1 MAMLTTAYGGHKQ
14 DLLEEV
20 RGHQGVAQGDSVVHL
35 DQVARVVLQED
46 WGHQE
51 VEAHLTTL
59 LVVGTDGQTIHHH
72 QTRNL
77 SLCVAA
83 VQDPDYPSVL

>member
-1 MAMLTTAYGGHKQ
+1 MLTTAYGGHKQ

-51 VEAHLTTL
+51 VEAHITIL
-59 LVVGTDGQTIHHH
+59 LVVKADSLPRTIHHH

-83 VQDPDYPSVL
+83 VQDPDHPSVL